1 MEINPINAKRNYQ
14 SIIEQFIQLI
24 ERGQVRVGDK
34 LPPERTLAEMFAVS
48 RASLREA
55 FSAME
60 IIGLIEVRPGEGSF
74 VTDLNIA
81 PFINTIAPLFI
92 RNGNMQDELLDLRR
106 LLELEAV
113 ELAAAKA
120 GTARDPEPET
130 APDWAPL
137 QASLAAMADAIA
149 RNDSGAGAE
158 ADIAFHKAIF
168 ALTGN
173 TILIKAAECI
183 SSIMEVSVRFNRTKI
198 LMDNDNA
205 RVLYTQ
211 HCQIAAAISRNQ
223 PEQAKELMRK
233 HLNFVKEMS

>member
-24 ERGQVRVGDK
+24 KTGQIRVGDK
-34 LPPERTLAEMFAVS
+34 LPPERTLAELFNVS

-81 PFINTIAPLFI
+81 PFINAIAPLFI
-92 RNGNMQDELLDLRR
+92 DNRHMEDELLDLRR

-113 ELAAAKA
+113 ALAARAA
-120 GTARDPEPET
+120 
-130 APDWAPL
+130 APDLAPL
-137 QASLAAMADAIA
+137 DAQLEAMAEAIA
-149 RNDSGAGAE
+149 RNDSKAGAE
-158 ADIAFHKAIF
+158 ADIAFHKGIF
-168 ALTGN
+168 ALTGH

-183 SSIMEVSVRFNRTKI
+183 SSILEVSVQFNRSKI
-198 LMDNDNA
+198 LMDAANA
-205 RVLYTQ
+205 RVLYEQ
-211 HCQIAAAISRNQ
+211 HQQIYQAILSRQ
-223 PEQAKELMRK
+223 PEAAQELMRK
-233 HLNFVKEMS
+233 HLHLVKEMS